1 MVRISEKRSTSHFE
15 RNDESL
21 VNNCDSINADESFSI
36 ADKFQ
41 HAIDTLKQT
50 KLKKEE
56 LEKTVSRIKENIERT
71 SSTNQIQQNNVNA
84 MRINQDVIEYD
95 VKSVKRD
102 NEAIQEFG
110 HISASSGF
118 VVWKISDIQ
127 EKILDA
133 QSERT
138 TSIYS
143 PPFFT
148 SPMGYRLRI
157 RLYLNGDG
165 TARGSH
171 ISIFLVITRGP
182 FDRFLKWPFSYR
194 VVFCLVDQRALLEPE
209 KGGPRDIVDSFRPNI
224 QSVSFVKPCSSMN
237 IASGIPKFIHLTLFN
252 EPMDRNRYRINDTIF
267 IKAHVDFIDLPKS
280 MIPFI
285 FTLDAGLPVHIREKL
300 VSEELERRQRENCV

>member
-1 MVRISEKRSTSHFE
+1 MHQISQQESTSHSE
-15 RNDESL
+15 RNDGSP
-21 VNNCDSINADESFSI
+21 VNNCDSTNGDENFST

-41 HAIDTLKQT
+41 QGIDTLKQ
-50 KLKKEE
+50 LEGKKEE
-56 LEKTVSRIKENIERT
+56 LEMTISSIEENNKRISSRI
-71 SSTNQIQQNNVNA
+71 QIQQNNINA
-84 MRINQDVIEYD
+84 MRINQDVIEHD
-95 VKSVKRD
+95 AKSVKRD
-102 NEAIQEFG
+102 IEAIREFG
-110 HISASSGF
+110 DISSSNGL
-118 VVWKISDIQ
+118 VVWKISGIL
-127 EKILDA
+127 EKMLDA

-182 FDRFLKWPFSYR
+182 FDRLLKWPFSYR

-209 KGGPRDIVDSFRPNI
+209 TGGPRDIVDSFRPNT
-224 QSVSFVKPCSSMN
+224 QSISFVEPCTSMN
-237 IASGIPKFIHLTLFN
+237 IASGIPKFIHLSLFN

-267 IKAHVDFIDLPKS
+267 IKAHVDFIDLPKA

-285 FTLDAGLPVHIREKL
+285 FTLDAGLPVHIREKI
-300 VSEELERRQRENCV
+300 VSEELERRQTQNSA